1 MDKLFWQRLVA
12 VGVGGFFGGGL
23 RELVA
28 LLIQV
33 PAFPLSTLVINLTGT
48 FLSASLVV
56 IWSKKI
62 TLAQPVADFIMVGV
76 LGAYTTYST
85 AILDMVKHG
94 WLIGFVYIVLSI
106 VGGVL
111 VVYAGRALAEKVVA

>member
-33 PAFPLSTLVINLTGT
+33 PAFPLSTLVINLTRNG
-48 FLSASLVV
+48 
-56 IWSKKI
+56 
-62 TLAQPVADFIMVGV
+62 
-76 LGAYTTYST
+76 
-85 AILDMVKHG
+85 
-94 WLIGFVYIVLSI
+94 
-106 VGGVL
+106 
-111 VVYAGRALAEKVVA
+111 